1 MGLIFRAMSR
11 YPRAVATSIF
21 IKLLATI
28 SELMLPY
35 ILEHIIDDVAPL
47 GNLQAAVLWGLLM
60 FGAALLCRQ
69 LNVSANRRAIF
80 NAHRVSYDLRQE
92 LFRKTVNLSGS
103 QFDSFGLP
111 SLISRMTSDSYNV
124 QTSVQQFQTLCV
136 RAPML
141 LIGGVGVTLV
151 MDASLA
157 VILLAILPVL
167 ILVVFAVTSKGLP
180 MYNRVQ
186 QRLDVVVRV
195 MRENITGIRV
205 VKALSKTE
213 YEKRRF
219 DKANQDMTD
228 QDIAASTVM
237 AIPSPLMQL
246 CINGS
251 LSLVVLFGASRVNE
265 GLMEPGVILAFL
277 TYFNMITMGVMGL
290 SRIFMTLS
298 KAAASANRMDEVL
311 QAETDQQILPGS
323 EARTPAGDGFIR
335 FEHVNFSYGEDT
347 SDSTGFVG
355 EKREKALTDISFT
368 LKRGESLG
376 IIGPTGCG
384 KSTIISLLMRFYDVT
399 DGGVFLDG
407 KDVRTYDKDTL
418 RSRFGVCFQNDMA
431 FQDTLRSNVLFGRD
445 LDDQAFRT
453 AIESSMAAEYIDALE
468 DGPEH
473 EAAIKGANLSGG
485 QKQRLLVA
493 RALAARP
500 EILVLDDSS
509 SALDYRTDAAMRR
522 AIQDNYGDATLI
534 LIAQRVSSIMGM
546 DHILVMDN
554 GACVGYGT
562 HEELLKNC
570 PAYRETYQ
578 VQMGEMA

>member
-1 MGLIFRAMSR
+1 MRLLFRAMGR
-11 YPRAVATSIF
+11 YKGAVAICIV
-21 IKLLATI
+21 IKLFGTI
-28 SELMLPY
+28 SELLLPY

-47 GNLQAAVLWGLLM
+47 GNLPLAILWGLLM
-60 FGAALLCRQ
+60 FAAALVCRQ
-69 LNVSANRRAIF
+69 LNVCANRRGIDT
-80 NAHRVSYDLRQE
+80 AHRVSYDIRQE
-92 LFRKTVNLSGS
+92 LFRKTANLSGS
-103 QFDSFGLP
+103 QFDAFGLP

-124 QTSVQQFQTLCV
+124 QSAVQQLQTLCV

-141 LIGGVGVTLV
+141 LIGGVCVSLV

-157 VILLAILPVL
+157 MILVAMLPVL
-167 ILVVFAVTSKGLP
+167 ILVVLVVTAKGLP

-219 DKANQDMTD
+219 AQANRDMTD
-228 QDIAASTVM
+228 SDIAAGTVM

-246 CINGS
+246 CLNGG
-251 LSLVVLFGASRVNE
+251 LALVVLIGARRVNA
-265 GLMEPGVILAFL
+265 GAMEPGVILAFL

-290 SRIFMTLS
+290 SRIFMTMS
-298 KAAASANRMDEVL
+298 KAGASADRIDQVL
-311 QAETDQQILPGS
+311 QAETDQRVLPGG
-323 EARTPAGDGFIR
+323 EALTPAGDEFIR
-335 FEHVNFSYGEDT
+335 FEHVSFSYGEGEAGCA
-347 SDSTGFVG
+347 GFAG
-355 EKREKALTDISFT
+355 EEREKALTDISFT

-384 KSTIISLLMRFYDVT
+384 KSTIISLLMRFYDVRN
-399 DGGVFLDG
+399 GGVFVDG
-407 KDVRTYDKDTL
+407 RDVRAYDKDEL
-418 RSRFGVCFQNDMA
+418 RRKFGVCFQNDMV
-431 FQDTLRSNVLFGRD
+431 FQDTLRENVRFGRD
-445 LDDQAFRT
+445 VDDDAFRA
-453 AIESSMAAEYIDALE
+453 AIEDAMAAEYIDALE
-468 DGPEH
+468 DGADHRAE
-473 EAAIKGANLSGG
+473 IRGANLSGG

-522 AIQDNYGDATLI
+522 AIRENHGDATLI
-534 LIAQRVSSIMGM
+534 MIAQRVSSIMGM
-546 DHILVMDN
+546 THILVMDN
-554 GACVGYGT
+554 GKCVGYGT
-562 HEELLKNC
+562 HQELMETC

-578 VQMGEMA
+578 LQMGEIA